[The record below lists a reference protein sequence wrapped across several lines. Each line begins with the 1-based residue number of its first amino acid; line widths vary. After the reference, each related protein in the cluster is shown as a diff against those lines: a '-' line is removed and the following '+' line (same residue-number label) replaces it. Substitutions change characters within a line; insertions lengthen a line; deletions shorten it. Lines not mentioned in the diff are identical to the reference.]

1 MVSAIKSIV
10 LVVWGM
16 QMDDIR
22 ESLKAVQ
29 WQRCVRELRAFSA
42 LAGSYPNDRGMGE
55 KWIKINAKI
64 EVFIATFENA
74 GFHE

>member
-1 MVSAIKSIV
+1 MD
-10 LVVWGM
+10 
-16 QMDDIR
+16 DDIR
-22 ESLKAVQ
+22 VALKAVQ

-42 LAGSYPNDRGMGE
+42 LAGSYPNVGE